1 MKSSLF
7 LAAMIFILGAAFGVL
22 VSNMPLA
29 TASIE
34 NRNLNP
40 DDITFVVSIDE
51 VSQNF
56 VFGERFSGSFEKTVT
71 MSDGS
76 ERSIVLTPM
85 EKDGRLTVKFQDGQ
99 GHTYMGPNGW
109 TYNGTLLVNL
119 RNYDQLAP
127 SHNK

>member
-1 MKSSLF
+1 MKSRLF
-7 LAAMIFILGAAFGVL
+7 LAAMTFIFGSAFGVF

-29 TASIE
+29 AASIE
-34 NRNLNP
+34 NGNLNP
-40 DDITFVVSIDE
+40 NDITFVLSIDE

-56 VFGERFSGSFEKTVT
+56 VFGERFSGKFEKTVT

-85 EKDGRLTVKFQDGQ
+85 EKDGKLAVKLQDGQ

-109 TYNGTLLVNL
+109 TYNDSLLISL
-119 RNYDQLAP
+119 RNYDQLAL
-127 SHNK
+127 SHN